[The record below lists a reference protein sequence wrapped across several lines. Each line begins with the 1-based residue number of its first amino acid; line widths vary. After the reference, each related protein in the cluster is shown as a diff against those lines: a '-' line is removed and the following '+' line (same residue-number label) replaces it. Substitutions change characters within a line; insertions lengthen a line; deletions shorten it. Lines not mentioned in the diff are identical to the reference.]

1 MAKGKFVDVT
11 LRLIDKMSPGLNS
24 VGASL
29 AESNRQWQRAGRAIT
44 KAGKNIESVGKNMTT
59 SLTVPILGAGTAAV
73 KLASDFE
80 AGMSTVQS
88 ICGATEQ
95 ELDLLSEKAKEMG
108 AKTKYSATES
118 TEAFTYMAQAG
129 WKTTEML
136 EGIEGVM
143 YLAGATG
150 EDLALTSEIVTSAI
164 NAFGMTASETTVLVD
179 ALAMAANASNADVAS
194 LGESFQYVG
203 PVAGALGYS
212 VQDVATAL
220 GLMANNGVEASTA
233 GTALRSWMSR
243 MSAPTDAVQAAM
255 DKLNISLTDSSG
267 KMLGFEEVMKQ
278 TRAAFSNLTEAEKAQ
293 YASVLAGKQ
302 GMSGLLAVVNT
313 ADDKFME
320 LSQSIENSNGACR
333 EMYDVANDNLQG
345 QLTILKSTVESVAI
359 AFGERMTPYVK
370 TLTTYAQKLAEKIN
384 GLSDSQMDMIIKV
397 LAVVAALGPAVM
409 FFGKMVTVIGNV
421 VTAVGKFGAAFK
433 AAGSIGAMLTGPVG
447 IAIAAVTALIAVGV
461 LLYKNWDKVKAGA
474 QKAFGYVKS
483 IFNELGVSG
492 DSIKE
497 KLSPLSDK
505 FIVIKD
511 KLKELWVT
519 VEPLVTAMGEVFKFN
534 FAIQI
539 GTAVGMVVGFVTNL
553 IDTIVNVASGMMTAF
568 EGVIDFLTGIFTGNW
583 EKAWE
588 GVKSIFKGV
597 FESLVVL
604 AKYPINAVISLIN
617 GAIAG
622 VNKLGLKIPDWVP
635 GLGGKEFK
643 INIPQIPTL
652 ATGTQ
657 NWKGGIVQISE
668 RGGEIVDLPSG
679 SRVYPHDKSV
689 QKAYADGARS
699 KSGGIVVNIPKL
711 ADKIVIR
718 EDSDI
723 DKLAER
729 LAAKLEKTSQNLG
742 GEELGYL
749 Y

>member
-1 MAKGKFVDVT
+1 MAKSKFVDVT

-29 AESNRQWQRAGRAIT
+29 AESNRQWQRAGRQIT
-44 KAGKNIESVGKNMTT
+44 KTGKNIESVGKGMTT

-80 AGMSTVQS
+80 AGMSKVQS
-88 ICGATEQ
+88 ICGATGQ

-108 AKTKYSATES
+108 AQTKYSATEA
-118 TEAFTYMAQAG
+118 TEAFSYMAMAG
-129 WKTTEML
+129 WNTQQML
-136 EGIEGVM
+136 DGIEGVM

-150 EDLALTSEIVTSAI
+150 EDLALTSDIVTDALT
-164 NAFGMTASETTVLVD
+164 AFGLAASDTNEFVDVLAMTA
-179 ALAMAANASNADVAS
+179 NKSNTSVS
-194 LGESFQYVG
+194 MLGESFQYVA

-212 VQDVATAL
+212 VQDVSTAL
-220 GLMANNGVEASTA
+220 GLMANSGVKASIA

-243 MSAPTDAVQAAM
+243 MSAPTDAVQKAM

-267 KMLGFEEVMKQ
+267 NMLSFEEVMKQ
-278 TRAAFSNLTEAEKAQ
+278 TKKAFSGLTEAEKAQ

-302 GMSGLLAVVNT
+302 GMSGLLAIVNS
-313 ADDKFME
+313 ADSEFDE
-320 LSQSIENSNGACR
+320 LSKSIEKSNGACK

-397 LAVVAALGPAVM
+397 LGVVAALGPAVL

-421 VTAVGKFGAAFK
+421 VTMVGKFGAAFK
-433 AAGSIGAMLTGPVG
+433 AAGSIGAMVTGPVG
-447 IAIAAVTALIAVGV
+447 IAIAAVTALIAAGV
-461 LLYKNWDKVKAGA
+461 LLYKNWDKVKEGA
-474 QKAFGYVKS
+474 KKAFSYVKS
-483 IFNELGVSG
+483 IFKELGVSG

-497 KLSPLSDK
+497 KLSPLSEK

-519 VEPLVTAMGEVFKFN
+519 VEPLVSAMGEVFKFN

-539 GTAVGMVVGFVTNL
+539 GSAVGMVIGFVTNL
-553 IDTIVNVASGMMTAF
+553 IDTIVDVASGMMTAF
-568 EGVIDFLTGIFTGNW
+568 EGVIDFLTGVFTGNW
-583 EKAWE
+583 KKAWE
-588 GVKSIFKGV
+588 GVKTIFKGT
-597 FESLVVL
+597 FESLVAL

-622 VNKLGLKIPDWVP
+622 INKLGLTIPEWVP

-652 ATGTQ
+652 AKGTQ

-679 SRVYPHDKSV
+679 SRVYPHDESV
-689 QKAYADGARS
+689 QKAYNDGVRS
-699 KSGGIVVNIPKL
+699 KSGGIVINISKL
-711 ADKIVIR
+711 ADKVEIR
-718 EDSDI
+718 DDSDI
-723 DKLAER
+723 DRIAER
-729 LAAKLEKTSQNLG
+729 IAEKLEKTSQNLG
-742 GEELGYL
+742 GGELGYL